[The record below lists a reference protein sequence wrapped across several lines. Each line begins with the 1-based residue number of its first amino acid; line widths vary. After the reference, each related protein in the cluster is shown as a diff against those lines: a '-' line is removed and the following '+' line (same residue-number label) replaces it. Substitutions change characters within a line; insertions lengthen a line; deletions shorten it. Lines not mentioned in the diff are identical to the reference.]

1 MPLARRACLV
11 TRADVLGS
19 SLQVILLCFLFLDG
33 PVVTKRFGFREGSI
47 ELYAE
52 RVLFRGLSAVA
63 QAESLKYK
71 LLHGL
76 AVRRFV
82 RCMFGF
88 LLVELV
94 MVCSVS

>member
-1 MPLARRACLV
+1 VPPAPRTFSAIRVDALENSQQV
-11 TRADVLGS
+11 PYS
-19 SLQVILLCFLFLDG
+19 SLLCAQSA
-33 PVVTKRFGFREGSI
+33 VVTKRFGFREGSI

-76 AVRRFV
+76 AVRR
-82 RCMFGF
+82 
-88 LLVELV
+88 
-94 MVCSVS
+94 